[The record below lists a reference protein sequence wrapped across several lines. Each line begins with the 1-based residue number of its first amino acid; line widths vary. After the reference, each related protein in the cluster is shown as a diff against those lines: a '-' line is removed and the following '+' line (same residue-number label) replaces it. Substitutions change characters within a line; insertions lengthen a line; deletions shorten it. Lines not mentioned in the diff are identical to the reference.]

1 MNIVM
6 MRKEFDMWTFSM
18 TEKSAAL
25 RTIRKTD
32 PSRYT
37 AICKILAEEELEEGY
52 ETIPLEYAY
61 DLVDDGPSPEDAVFE
76 AELKTAAS
84 RILSKLTPREV
95 RVLRRRFGINVPDA
109 TLAEVSDEFGLARCE
124 RVRQIEA
131 KALRKLK
138 HPSRS
143 RKCLPFIAEIAA

>member
-1 MNIVM
+1 
-6 MRKEFDMWTFSM
+6 MWTFSM

-25 RTIRKTD
+25 RTIRKTA

-61 DLVDDGPSPEDAVFE
+61 DLDAVVE
-76 AELKTAAS
+76 TEMKTAAS
-84 RILSKLTPREV
+84 RILSSLTLREE
-95 RVLRRRFGINVPDA
+95 RVLRRRFGIGVPDA
-109 TLAEVSDEFGLARCE
+109 TLAAIGNEFWVTRE
-124 RVRQIEA
+124 RIREIEA

-143 RKCLPFIAEIAA
+143 RKCRPFIKEIAA

>member
-1 MNIVM
+1 
-6 MRKEFDMWTFSM
+6 MWTFTA

-32 PSRYT
+32 PSRYS
-37 AICKILAEEELEEGY
+37 AICKILAEEEMEEGY
-52 ETIPLEYAY
+52 ETVPLEYSY
-61 DLVDDGPSPEDAVFE
+61 DLADDGPSPEDAVFE
-76 AELKTAAS
+76 TELKAVTS
-84 RILSKLTPREV
+84 RILSTLTPREE

>member
-1 MNIVM
+1 MKKYNNRGI
-6 MRKEFDMWTFSM
+6 DMGGLS
-18 TEKSAAL
+18 L
-25 RTIRKTD
+25 TD
-32 PSRYT
+32 PEKYR
-37 AICKILAEEELEEGY
+37 KINYVLNDKGVHTDLLDTV
-52 ETIPLEYAY
+52 ETVSLDNVY
-61 DLVDDGPSPEDAVFE
+61 DLADDGPSPEDAMFE
-76 AELKTAAS
+76 TELKAVTS
-84 RILSKLTPREV
+84 RILSTLTPREE

>member
-1 MNIVM
+1 MVLLDIV
-6 MRKEFDMWTFSM
+6 RNNEVDMWTFAA

-25 RTIRKTD
+25 RIIRKTD
-32 PSRYT
+32 PSRYS
-37 AICKILAEEELEEGY
+37 AICKILAEEEMEEGY
-52 ETIPLEYAY
+52 ETVPLEYCY
-61 DLVDDGPSPEDAVFE
+61 DLADDGPSPEDAVFE
-76 AELKTAAS
+76 TELKAVTS
-84 RILSKLTPREV
+84 RILSRLTPREE

-109 TLAEVSDEFGLARCE
+109 TLAEVSDELGLARCE

-143 RKCLPFIAEIAA
+143 RKMRPFLNH

>member
-1 MNIVM
+1 
-6 MRKEFDMWTFSM
+6 MWTFSM

-76 AELKTAAS
+76 AEFKTAAS
-84 RILSKLTPREV
+84 RILSKLTPREE
-95 RVLRRRFGINVPDA
+95 RVLRRRFGINVNDA
-109 TLAEVSDEFGLARCE
+109 KLNDIGIEFGVTGGRIRE
-124 RVRQIEA
+124 IEA

-138 HPSRS
+138 HSSRS
-143 RKCLPFIAEIAA
+143 KTMRPFLDW